1 MNIWT
6 KLQSGDFEQSH
17 FTKFCSFE
25 SPQGIKKGMSNVYNS
40 QEQINL
46 SSM

>member
-25 SPQGIKKGMSNVYNS
+25 CPQGIKKGMSNA
-40 QEQINL
+40 QEQTNL
-46 SSM
+46 SAM